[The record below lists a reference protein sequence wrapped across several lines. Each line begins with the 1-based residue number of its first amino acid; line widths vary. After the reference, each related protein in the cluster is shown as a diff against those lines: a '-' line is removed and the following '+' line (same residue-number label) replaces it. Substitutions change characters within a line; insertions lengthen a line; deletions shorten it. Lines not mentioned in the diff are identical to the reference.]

1 MQVATQEAAVL
12 TAAEAAAAEP
22 KAQGG
27 VLARQ
32 SAWTG
37 VVAVKAQKPEE
48 VYRLTKAARA
58 VVPVMEE
65 TAVLAAVAVTAVAMS
80 QSACRPHACCMLR
93 AHQSLRSSP

>member
-1 MQVATQEAAVL
+1 MPGHAVAVL
-12 TAAEAAAAEP
+12 
-22 KAQGG
+22 
-27 VLARQ
+27 
-32 SAWTG
+32 
-37 VVAVKAQKPEE
+37 
-48 VYRLTKAARA
+48 A